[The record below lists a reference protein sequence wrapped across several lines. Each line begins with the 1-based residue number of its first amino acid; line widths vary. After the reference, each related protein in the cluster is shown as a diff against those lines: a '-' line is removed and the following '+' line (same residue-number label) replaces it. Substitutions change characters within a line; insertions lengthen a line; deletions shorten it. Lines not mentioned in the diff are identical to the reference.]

1 MSKLEEINKL
11 LPDNTSEEISP
22 QDIRDAFA
30 KTFDAIKMKNIQLYN
45 VDNLEVMATLPDESI
60 DVICI
65 DPPYLYLKNQKLER
79 SFDEPKFFAECKR
92 LLTKKGFIV
101 MFGRGTSF
109 YRWNTILDDLDFLFK
124 EEVIWNKSYVS
135 SPLMPMSR
143 IHETISILTKKEGT
157 INKVKVPYLEM
168 KGHDID
174 SIVTDIKRLKPTFKN
189 TKSLNAVLE
198 FLENNKVPTDKD
210 NVISTSISSVIKTQ
224 DRCASVI
231 AGIQNELNEK
241 SIIRNDVEEWKE
253 GCVTHNG
260 ITKADRCVS
269 VIQSMQFGLNEKSI
283 IKTKLYDFNSKERK
297 HNNDNNVVANKGL
310 QNGDRC
316 VYVMSNISNGLNE
329 KTIIKQA
336 RDHYNTIHPTQKPV
350 RLLER
355 LLALVIPKDKPRNEI
370 VVADFFAGSMSCMEA
385 VHNMGMKGIATEIDE
400 EYFEAGK
407 KRIESLQS
415 KLIE

>member
-1 MSKLEEINKL
+1 MN
-11 LPDNTSEEISP
+11 
-22 QDIRDAFA
+22 
-30 KTFDAIKMKNIQLYN
+30 NIQLYN
-45 VDNLEVMATLPDESI
+45 TDNLEVMATLPDGSI

-79 SFDEPKFFAECKR
+79 PFDEQKFFAECKR

-109 YRWNTILDDLDFLFK
+109 YRWNTILDGLGFVFK
-124 EEVIWNKSYVS
+124 EEVIWDKSYVS

-143 IHETISILTKKEGT
+143 IHETISILTKKEGG

-168 KGHDID
+168 KGQDID
-174 SIVTDIKRLKPTFKN
+174 SIVTDIKRLKTTFKN
-189 TKSLNAVLE
+189 TKSLNAVIE

-224 DRCASVI
+224 DRCASVM
-231 AGIQNELNEK
+231 AGIQN
-241 SIIRNDVEEWKE
+241 
-253 GCVTHNG
+253 
-260 ITKADRCVS
+260 
-269 VIQSMQFGLNEKSI
+269 GLNEKSI

-297 HNNDNNVVANKGL
+297 HNNENNVVANKGL

-329 KTIIKQA
+329 KTIIKQV

-385 VHNMGMKGIATEIDE
+385 VHNMGMRGIATEIDE
-400 EYFEAGK
+400 EYFEKGK
-407 KRIESLQS
+407 QRIESLQ
-415 KLIE
+415 LTLF

>member
-1 MSKLEEINKL
+1 MN
-11 LPDNTSEEISP
+11 
-22 QDIRDAFA
+22 
-30 KTFDAIKMKNIQLYN
+30 NIQLYN
-45 VDNLEVMATLPDESI
+45 ADNLEVMATLADESI

-79 SFDEPKFFAECKR
+79 PFDEPKFFAECKR

-109 YRWNTILDDLDFLFK
+109 YRWNTILDGLGFVFK
-124 EEVIWNKSYVS
+124 EEVIWDKSYVS

-143 IHETISILTKKEGT
+143 IHETISILTKKEGG

-174 SIVTDIKRLKPTFKN
+174 SIITDIKRMKSALKK
-189 TKSLNAVLE
+189 TKSLNAVIE

-224 DRCASVI
+224 DRCASVM
-231 AGIQNELNEK
+231 AGIQN
-241 SIIRNDVEEWKE
+241 
-253 GCVTHNG
+253 
-260 ITKADRCVS
+260 
-269 VIQSMQFGLNEKSI
+269 GLNEKSI

-297 HNNDNNVVANKGL
+297 HNNENNIVANKGL

-316 VYVMSNISNGLNE
+316 VYVMSNINNGLNE
-329 KTIIKQA
+329 KTIIKQV

-385 VHNMGMKGIATEIDE
+385 VYNMGMKVIAT
-400 EYFEAGK
+400 
-407 KRIESLQS
+407 
-415 KLIE
+415 

>member
-1 MSKLEEINKL
+1 MN
-11 LPDNTSEEISP
+11 
-22 QDIRDAFA
+22 
-30 KTFDAIKMKNIQLYN
+30 NIQLYN
-45 VDNLEVMATLPDESI
+45 ADNLEVMATLADESI

-79 SFDEPKFFAECKR
+79 PFDEPKFFAECKR

-109 YRWNTILDDLDFLFK
+109 YRWNTILDGLGFVFK
-124 EEVIWNKSYVS
+124 EEVIWDKSYVS

-143 IHETISILTKKEGT
+143 IHETISILTKKEGG

-174 SIVTDIKRLKPTFKN
+174 SIITDIKRMKSALKK
-189 TKSLNAVLE
+189 TKSLNAVIE

-224 DRCASVI
+224 DRCASVM
-231 AGIQNELNEK
+231 AGIQN
-241 SIIRNDVEEWKE
+241 
-253 GCVTHNG
+253 
-260 ITKADRCVS
+260 
-269 VIQSMQFGLNEKSI
+269 GLNEKSI

-297 HNNDNNVVANKGL
+297 HNNENNIVANKGL

-316 VYVMSNISNGLNE
+316 VYVMSNINNGLNE
-329 KTIIKQA
+329 KTIIKQV

-385 VHNMGMKGIATEIDE
+385 VHNMGMRGIATEIDE
-400 EYFEAGK
+400 EYFEKGK
-407 KRIESLQS
+407 QRIESLQ
-415 KLIE
+415 LTLF

>member
-1 MSKLEEINKL
+1 ME
-11 LPDNTSEEISP
+11 
-22 QDIRDAFA
+22 
-30 KTFDAIKMKNIQLYN
+30 NIQLYN
-45 VDNLEVMATLPDESI
+45 ADNLEVMATLPDESI

-79 SFDEPKFFAECKR
+79 PFDEHRFFTECKR

-101 MFGRGTSF
+101 LFGRGTSF
-109 YRWNTILDDLDFLFK
+109 YRWNTILDDLGFVFK
-124 EEVIWNKSYVS
+124 EEVIWDKSYVS

-143 IHETISILTKKEGT
+143 VHETISILTKKEGG

-174 SIVTDIKRLKPTFKN
+174 SIVTDIKRLKTTFKN
-189 TKSLNAVLE
+189 TKSFNAVLE

-224 DRCASVI
+224 DRCASVM
-231 AGIQNELNEK
+231 AGIQN
-241 SIIRNDVEEWKE
+241 
-253 GCVTHNG
+253 
-260 ITKADRCVS
+260 
-269 VIQSMQFGLNEKSI
+269 GLNEKSI

-297 HNNDNNVVANKGL
+297 HNNENNVVANKGL

-329 KTIIKQA
+329 KTIIKQV

-355 LLALVIPKDKPRNEI
+355 LLALVIPKDKPRNEV

-385 VHNMGMKGIATEIDE
+385 VYNMGMRGIATERDA
-400 EYFEAGK
+400 EYFQAGK
-407 KRIESLQS
+407 KRIESLQP

>member
-1 MSKLEEINKL
+1 MMNNL
-11 LPDNTSEEISP
+11 
-22 QDIRDAFA
+22 
-30 KTFDAIKMKNIQLYN
+30 QLYN
-45 VDNLEVMATLPDESI
+45 ADNLEIMATLPDESI

-79 SFDEPKFFAECKR
+79 PFDEPKFFAECKR

-101 MFGRGTSF
+101 LFGRGTSF
-109 YRWNTILDDLDFLFK
+109 YRWNTILDGLGFVFK
-124 EEVIWNKSYVS
+124 EEVIWDKSYVS

-143 IHETISILTKKEGT
+143 VHETISILTKKEGG

-174 SIVTDIKRLKPTFKN
+174 SIVTDIKRMKSALKN

-231 AGIQNELNEK
+231 AGIQNGLNEKSIIRTDEGKEHTSRIITSGSTNDRDRCVNVMQSIQFELNEK
-241 SIIRNDVEEWKE
+241 SIIKE
-253 GCVTHNG
+253 N
-260 ITKADRCVS
+260 IYEYNS
-269 VIQSMQFGLNEKSI
+269 V
-283 IKTKLYDFNSKERK
+283 ERK
-297 HNNDNNVVANKGL
+297 HNEENNVVANKGL

-316 VYVMSNISNGLNE
+316 VYVMSNMSNGLIE
-329 KTIIKQA
+329 KTIIKQT

-355 LLALVIPKDKPRNEI
+355 LLALVIPKNKPRNEI

-385 VHNMGMKGIATEIDE
+385 VHNMGMKGIATEIDQ
-400 EYFEAGK
+400 EYFQAGK
-407 KRIESLQS
+407 QRIENLS
-415 KLIE
+415 KKTV

>member
-1 MSKLEEINKL
+1 MNNL
-11 LPDNTSEEISP
+11 
-22 QDIRDAFA
+22 
-30 KTFDAIKMKNIQLYN
+30 QLYN
-45 VDNLEVMATLPDESI
+45 ADNLEVMATLADESI

-79 SFDEPKFFAECKR
+79 PFDEHKFFAECKR

-101 MFGRGTSF
+101 LFGRGTSF
-109 YRWNTILDDLDFLFK
+109 YRWNTILDGLGFVFK
-124 EEVIWNKSYVS
+124 EEVIWDKSYVS

-143 IHETISILTKKEGT
+143 IHETISILTKKEGG

-174 SIVTDIKRLKPTFKN
+174 SIVTDIKRLKTTFKN

-198 FLENNKVPTDKD
+198 FLENNKVPTDTPVRTDKGAEFKRG
-210 NVISTSISSVIKTQ
+210 VS
-224 DRCASVI
+224 
-231 AGIQNELNEK
+231 
-241 SIIRNDVEEWKE
+241 
-253 GCVTHNG
+253 
-260 ITKADRCVS
+260 ITKGGNQLDRCVN
-269 VIQSMQFGLNEKSI
+269 VMQSIQFGLNEKSI
-283 IKTKLYDFNSKERK
+283 IKGNIYEYNSVERK
-297 HNNDNNVVANKGL
+297 HNEENNVVANKGL

-355 LLALVIPKDKPRNEI
+355 LLALVLPKDKPRNEI

-385 VHNMGMKGIATEIDE
+385 VHNMGMRGIATEIDE
-400 EYFEAGK
+400 EYFEKGK
-407 KRIESLQS
+407 QRIENLQP
-415 KLIE
+415 LIINH

>member
-1 MSKLEEINKL
+1 MNNL
-11 LPDNTSEEISP
+11 
-22 QDIRDAFA
+22 
-30 KTFDAIKMKNIQLYN
+30 QLYN
-45 VDNLEVMATLPDESI
+45 ADNLEVMATLPDESI

-79 SFDEPKFFAECKR
+79 PFDEHKFFAECKR

-109 YRWNTILDDLDFLFK
+109 YRWNTILDGLGFVFK
-124 EEVIWNKSYVS
+124 EEVIWDKSYVS

-143 IHETISILTKKEGT
+143 IHETISILTKKEGG

-168 KGHDID
+168 KGQDID
-174 SIVTDIKRLKPTFKN
+174 SIVTDIKRLKTTFKN
-189 TKSLNAVLE
+189 TKSLNAVIE

-224 DRCASVI
+224 DRCASVM
-231 AGIQNELNEK
+231 AGIQN
-241 SIIRNDVEEWKE
+241 
-253 GCVTHNG
+253 
-260 ITKADRCVS
+260 
-269 VIQSMQFGLNEKSI
+269 GLNEKSI

-297 HNNDNNVVANKGL
+297 HNNENNVVANKGL

-329 KTIIKQA
+329 KTIIKQT

-355 LLALVIPKDKPRNEI
+355 LLALVIPKNKPRNEI

-385 VHNMGMKGIATEIDE
+385 VHNMGMRGIATEIDK
-400 EYFEAGK
+400 EYFEKGK
-407 KRIESLQS
+407 QRIESLQP
-415 KLIE
+415 LIINH

>member
-1 MSKLEEINKL
+1 MNNL
-11 LPDNTSEEISP
+11 
-22 QDIRDAFA
+22 
-30 KTFDAIKMKNIQLYN
+30 QLYN
-45 VDNLEVMATLPDESI
+45 ADNLEVMATLANESI

-79 SFDEPKFFAECKR
+79 PFDEPKFFAECKR

-109 YRWNTILDDLDFLFK
+109 YRWNTILDGLGFVFK
-124 EEVIWNKSYVS
+124 EEVIWNKCYVS

-143 IHETISILTKKEGT
+143 IHETISILTKKEGG

-174 SIVTDIKRLKPTFKN
+174 SIVTDIKRLKTTFKN

-198 FLENNKVPTDKD
+198 FLENNKIPTDTPVRTDKGAEFKRG
-210 NVISTSISSVIKTQ
+210 VS
-224 DRCASVI
+224 
-231 AGIQNELNEK
+231 
-241 SIIRNDVEEWKE
+241 
-253 GCVTHNG
+253 
-260 ITKADRCVS
+260 ITKGGNQLDRCVNVMQS
-269 VIQSMQFGLNEKSI
+269 IQYGLNEKSI
-283 IKTKLYDFNSKERK
+283 IKENIYEYNSVERK
-297 HNNDNNVVANKGL
+297 HNEENNVVANKGL

-316 VYVMSNISNGLNE
+316 VYVMSNMSNGLIE
-329 KTIIKQA
+329 KTIIKQT

-385 VHNMGMKGIATEIDE
+385 VHNMGMRGIATEIDE
-400 EYFEAGK
+400 EYFEKGK
-407 KRIESLQS
+407 QRIDKLTNRQID
-415 KLIE
+415 KLI

>member
-1 MSKLEEINKL
+1 MN
-11 LPDNTSEEISP
+11 
-22 QDIRDAFA
+22 
-30 KTFDAIKMKNIQLYN
+30 NIQLYN
-45 VDNLEVMATLPDESI
+45 ADNLEVMATLADESI

-79 SFDEPKFFAECKR
+79 PFDEPKFFAECKR

-109 YRWNTILDDLDFLFK
+109 YRWNTILDGLGFVFK
-124 EEVIWNKSYVS
+124 EEVIWDKSYVS

-143 IHETISILTKKEGT
+143 IHETISILTKKEGN

-174 SIVTDIKRLKPTFKN
+174 SIVTDIKRMKSALKN

-198 FLENNKVPTDKD
+198 FLENNKVPTGKD

-224 DRCASVI
+224 DRCASVMQS
-231 AGIQNELNEK
+231 IQYGLNEK
-241 SIIRNDVEEWKE
+241 SIIRNYED
-253 GCVTHNG
+253 
-260 ITKADRCVS
+260 
-269 VIQSMQFGLNEKSI
+269 
-283 IKTKLYDFNSKERK
+283 KTFERK
-297 HNNDNNVVANKGL
+297 HKTTADKTKEL
-310 QNGDRC
+310 DRC
-316 VYVMSNISNGLNE
+316 TAVVQAMEYGLNE
-329 KTIIKQA
+329 KTIIKQV

-385 VHNMGMKGIATEIDE
+385 VHNMGMRGIATEIDE
-400 EYFEAGK
+400 EYFEKGK
-407 KRIESLQS
+407 QRIENLQPR
-415 KLIE
+415 LF

>member
-1 MSKLEEINKL
+1 MMNNL
-11 LPDNTSEEISP
+11 
-22 QDIRDAFA
+22 
-30 KTFDAIKMKNIQLYN
+30 QLYN
-45 VDNLEVMATLPDESI
+45 ADNLEVMATLPNESI

-79 SFDEPKFFAECKR
+79 PFDEQRFFEECKR

-109 YRWNTILDDLDFLFK
+109 YRWNTILDGLGFVFK
-124 EEVIWNKSYVS
+124 EEVIWDKSYVS

-143 IHETISILTKKEGT
+143 IHETISIFTKKEGG

-174 SIVTDIKRLKPTFKN
+174 SIVTDIKRMKSALKN
-189 TKSLNAVLE
+189 TKSFNAVLE

-224 DRCASVI
+224 DRCASVM
-231 AGIQNELNEK
+231 AGIQN
-241 SIIRNDVEEWKE
+241 
-253 GCVTHNG
+253 
-260 ITKADRCVS
+260 
-269 VIQSMQFGLNEKSI
+269 GLNEKSI
-283 IKTKLYDFNSKERK
+283 IKENIYEYNSIERK
-297 HNNDNNVVANKGL
+297 HNEENNVVANKGL

-316 VYVMSNISNGLNE
+316 VYVMSNMSNGLIE

-370 VVADFFAGSMSCMEA
+370 IVADFFAGSMSCMEA
-385 VHNMGMKGIATEIDE
+385 VHNMGMKGIATEIDQ
-400 EYFEAGK
+400 EYFQAGK
-407 KRIESLQS
+407 QRIENLS
-415 KLIE
+415 KKAV

>member
-1 MSKLEEINKL
+1 
-11 LPDNTSEEISP
+11 
-22 QDIRDAFA
+22 
-30 KTFDAIKMKNIQLYN
+30 MKNIQLYN
-45 VDNLEVMATLPDESI
+45 ADNLEVMATLPDESI

-65 DPPYLYLKNQKLER
+65 DPPYLYLKKQKLER
-79 SFDEPKFFAECKR
+79 PFDEQKFFAECKR

-109 YRWNTILDDLDFLFK
+109 YRWNTILDGLGFVFK

-143 IHETISILTKKEGT
+143 IHETISILTKKEGG

-174 SIVTDIKRLKPTFKN
+174 SIVTDIKRMKSALKN

-198 FLENNKVPTDKD
+198 FLENNKVPTDTP
-210 NVISTSISSVIKTQ
+210 IRT
-224 DRCASVI
+224 DRYDC
-231 AGIQNELNEK
+231 E
-241 SIIRNDVEEWKE
+241 
-253 GCVTHNG
+253 T
-260 ITKADRCVS
+260 ITKHNVVVTQNTQTGDRCVN
-269 VIQSMQFGLNEKSI
+269 VMQSMQFGLNEKSI
-283 IKTKLYDFNSKERK
+283 IRNYEDKTFERK
-297 HNNDNNVVANKGL
+297 HKTTADKTKDA
-310 QNGDRC
+310 DRC
-316 VYVMSNISNGLNE
+316 VNVIQGIGFGLNE
-329 KTIIKQA
+329 KTIIKQT

-355 LLALVIPKDKPRNEI
+355 LLALVIPKDKPRNEV

-385 VHNMGMKGIATEIDE
+385 VHNMGMRGIATEIDE
-400 EYFEAGK
+400 EYFQAGK
-407 KRIESLQS
+407 QRIESLQP

>member
-1 MSKLEEINKL
+1 MMNNL
-11 LPDNTSEEISP
+11 
-22 QDIRDAFA
+22 
-30 KTFDAIKMKNIQLYN
+30 QLYN
-45 VDNLEVMATLPDESI
+45 ADNLEVMATLADESI

-79 SFDEPKFFAECKR
+79 PFDEQRFFTECKR

-109 YRWNTILDDLDFLFK
+109 YRWNTILDGLGFVFK

-135 SPLMPMSR
+135 SPLMPISR
-143 IHETISILTKKEGT
+143 IHETVSILTKKEGG

-168 KGHDID
+168 KKHDID
-174 SIVTDIKRLKPTFKN
+174 SIVTDIKRLKTTFKN

-210 NVISTSISSVIKTQ
+210 KIISTSISSVVKTQ
-224 DRCASVI
+224 GKYASVM
-231 AGIQNELNEK
+231 AGIQNGINDK

-253 GCVTHNG
+253 GSVTHNG

-269 VIQSMQFGLNEKSI
+269 VIQGIQYGLNEKSI
-283 IKTKLYDFNSKERK
+283 IRNYEDKTFESKHK
-297 HNNDNNVVANKGL
+297 TTADKIKIL
-310 QNGDRC
+310 DRC
-316 VYVMSNISNGLNE
+316 TVVVQAMEYGLNE
-329 KTIIKQA
+329 KTIIKQP

-385 VHNMGMKGIATEIDE
+385 VYNMGMKGIATEIDQ
-400 EYFEAGK
+400 EYFQAGK
-407 KRIESLQS
+407 QRIENLS
-415 KLIE
+415 KKAV

>member
-1 MSKLEEINKL
+1 MMNNL
-11 LPDNTSEEISP
+11 
-22 QDIRDAFA
+22 
-30 KTFDAIKMKNIQLYN
+30 QLYN
-45 VDNLEVMATLPDESI
+45 ADNLEVMATLPDETI

-79 SFDEPKFFAECKR
+79 PFDEQRFFTECKR

-109 YRWNTILDDLDFLFK
+109 YRWNTVLDGLGFVFK

-135 SPLMPMSR
+135 SPLMPISR
-143 IHETISILTKKEGT
+143 IHETVSILTKKEGN

-174 SIVTDIKRLKPTFKN
+174 SIVTDIKRMKSALKN

-224 DRCASVI
+224 DRCASVM
-231 AGIQNELNEK
+231 AGIQNGLNEK
-241 SIIRNDVEEWKE
+241 SIIRNYED
-253 GCVTHNG
+253 
-260 ITKADRCVS
+260 
-269 VIQSMQFGLNEKSI
+269 
-283 IKTKLYDFNSKERK
+283 KTFERK
-297 HNNDNNVVANKGL
+297 HKTTADKTKEL
-310 QNGDRC
+310 DRC
-316 VYVMSNISNGLNE
+316 TAVVQAMEYGLNE
-329 KTIIKQA
+329 KTIIKQV

-385 VHNMGMKGIATEIDE
+385 VYNMGMKGIATEIDQ
-400 EYFEAGK
+400 EYFQAGK
-407 KRIESLQS
+407 QRIENLS
-415 KLIE
+415 KKAV

>member
-1 MSKLEEINKL
+1 MMNNL
-11 LPDNTSEEISP
+11 
-22 QDIRDAFA
+22 
-30 KTFDAIKMKNIQLYN
+30 QLYN
-45 VDNLEVMATLPDESI
+45 ADNLEVMATLADESI

-79 SFDEPKFFAECKR
+79 PFDEPKFFAECKR

-109 YRWNTILDDLDFLFK
+109 YRWNTILDGLGFVFK

-135 SPLMPMSR
+135 SPLMPISR
-143 IHETISILTKKEGT
+143 IHETVSILTKKEGG

-168 KGHDID
+168 KRHDID
-174 SIVTDIKRLKPTFKN
+174 SIVTDIKRLKTTFKN

-210 NVISTSISSVIKTQ
+210 KIISTSISSVVKTQ
-224 DRCASVI
+224 GKYASVM
-231 AGIQNELNEK
+231 AGIQNGINDK

-253 GCVTHNG
+253 CSLTHNG

-269 VIQSMQFGLNEKSI
+269 VIQGIQYGLNEKSI
-283 IKTKLYDFNSKERK
+283 IRNYEDKTFERK
-297 HNNDNNVVANKGL
+297 HKITADKTKDA
-310 QNGDRC
+310 DRC
-316 VYVMSNISNGLNE
+316 VNVIQGIGFGLNE

-385 VHNMGMKGIATEIDE
+385 VHNMGMKGIATEIDQ
-400 EYFEAGK
+400 EYFQAGK
-407 KRIESLQS
+407 QRIENLS
-415 KLIE
+415 KKAV